1 MRIKRKNF
9 ARLAS
14 LSAVGAGALGVAAG
28 NAEAGPIEYQVYNP
42 CVDVTGYGAY
52 NLNFRWNVGGIFSVI
67 NSFFKTSGLYIFG
80 TWSASQHIRA
90 TQLGGGSGPHVSF
103 RQTLVGPGWK
113 WNTVNASIRSYL
125 NIARWRQWLTFTWA
139 PGTTWTTLWAGH
151 LTQKTVTSAHGGTGG
166 SPRFALFRYG
176 SAPYNYGWLELS
188 ATVGSGSPADA
199 SLYGWAYDTQAGEMI
214 AAGDEASP
222 EPSTLELTGLAA
234 LTLGALGTRRW
245 RAARKQAA

>member
-1 MRIKRKNF
+1 
-9 ARLAS
+9 
-14 LSAVGAGALGVAAG
+14 VGAG
-28 NAEAGPIEYQVYNP
+28 
-42 CVDVTGYGAY
+42 
-52 NLNFRWNVGGIFSVI
+52 R
-67 NSFFKTSGLYIFG
+67 K
-80 TWSASQHIRA
+80 WS
-90 TQLGGGSGPHVSF
+90 
-103 RQTLVGPGWK
+103 
-113 WNTVNASIRSYL
+113 TVNAPIGNSVSIV
-125 NIARWRQWLTFTWA
+125 WRRFWSVFTWI

>member
-1 MRIKRKNF
+1 
-9 ARLAS
+9 
-14 LSAVGAGALGVAAG
+14 
-28 NAEAGPIEYQVYNP
+28 
-42 CVDVTGYGAY
+42 
-52 NLNFRWNVGGIFSVI
+52 
-67 NSFFKTSGLYIFG
+67 
-80 TWSASQHIRA
+80 
-90 TQLGGGSGPHVSF
+90 
-103 RQTLVGPGWK
+103 
-113 WNTVNASIRSYL
+113 
-125 NIARWRQWLTFTWA
+125 
-139 PGTTWTTLWAGH
+139 LWAGH